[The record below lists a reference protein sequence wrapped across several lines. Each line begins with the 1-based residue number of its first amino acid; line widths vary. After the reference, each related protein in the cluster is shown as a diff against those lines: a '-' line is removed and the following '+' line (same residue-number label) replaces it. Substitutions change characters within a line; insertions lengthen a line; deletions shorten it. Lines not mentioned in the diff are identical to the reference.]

1 MGHLEHLGAKYK
13 NLGHAKTKAYTGGA
27 GAARSRT
34 AVTDRKAA
42 EKAAAGK
49 AARGGRTQP
58 EHDTAVKAHKAK
70 YGKKH
75 ALVLKAHGIKKNG
88 K

>member
-1 MGHLEHLGAKYK
+1 MAHITGYPK
-13 NLGHAKTKAYTGGA
+13 LGHAKTKAWTGGA
-27 GAARSRT
+27 GAARSR
-34 AVTDRKAA
+34 AASAARKAR

-49 AARGGRTQP
+49 AARGGRTQA
-58 EHDTAVKAHKAK
+58 EHDTAVKEHKAK

-75 ALVLKAHGIKKNG
+75 ALVLKAQGIKKNG